1 MDQADSYHSIPTLI
15 AAVGSQLSAEFPA
28 TKDIS
33 ELCNQLV
40 RIKFIELM
48 VALGLATGFGKAGHL

>member
-1 MDQADSYHSIPTLI
+1 VDQADSYHFIPTLI

-33 ELCNQLV
+33 ELCNKLV
-40 RIKFIELM
+40 RI
-48 VALGLATGFGKAGHL
+48 